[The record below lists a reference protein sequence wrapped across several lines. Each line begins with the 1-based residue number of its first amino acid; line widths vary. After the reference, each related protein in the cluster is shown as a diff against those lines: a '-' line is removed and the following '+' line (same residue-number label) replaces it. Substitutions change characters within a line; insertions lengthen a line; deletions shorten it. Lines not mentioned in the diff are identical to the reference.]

1 MADGARVRTVLD
13 TGNGRDGLVRRLV
26 EVPAGSQFEGAAGPG
41 GELWFVIEGL
51 GRLSPGTGPAR
62 PVRPGTGLWLPPG
75 AAYHVSAGG
84 PGALRLDAVSLPAGA
99 TGQAAAGAPGQ
110 SGTGARGQGG
120 DPVEAAGPRLAE
132 LADCPV
138 EVTGDRRFRVLFG
151 PGNGCSA
158 ATQFVGEIPPG
169 RAPEHSHPYDEVVL
183 VLEGEGVLH
192 AGAGDRPLAPGSCVH
207 LPPGEPHCLEN
218 TGRATL
224 RVLGV
229 FHPGG
234 SPASKQQAPPS

>member
-1 MADGARVRTVLD
+1 
-13 TGNGRDGLVRRLV
+13 
-26 EVPAGSQFEGAAGPG
+26 VPAGSQFTGAAGPG
-41 GELWFVIEGL
+41 GELWFVIAGL
-51 GRLSPGTGPAR
+51 GRLRPGAGPAE
-62 PVRPGTGLWLPPG
+62 PVRPDTGLWLPPG
-75 AAYHVSAGG
+75 AGYRVSADG
-84 PGALRLDAVSLPAGA
+84 PGPLTLDAVSLPAGSA
-99 TGQAAAGAPGQ
+99 GQAAAGIPEQG
-110 SGTGARGQGG
+110 GTGPPGPGRG
-120 DPVEAAGPRLAE
+120 PAEATAPRLAE

-151 PGNGCSA
+151 PGNGCGA

-169 RAPEHSHPYDEVVL
+169 RAPEHIHPYDEVVL
-183 VLEGEGVLH
+183 VLAGEGVLH
-192 AGAGDRPLAPGSCVH
+192 AGVGDRPLAPGSCVH

-234 SPASKQQAPPS
+234 SPASKQQAPAS

>member
-1 MADGARVRTVLD
+1 MADGAVVTTVLD
-13 TGNGRDGLVRRLV
+13 TGAGRDGLVRRLV
-26 EVPAGSQFEGAAGPG
+26 EVLAGSQYEGAAGPG
-41 GELWFVIEGL
+41 GELWFVIAGL
-51 GRLSPGTGPAR
+51 GRLTPRSGPAI
-62 PVRPGTGLWLPPG
+62 PVRRDAGLWLPPG
-75 AAYHVSAGG
+75 AGYRVSADG
-84 PGALRLDAVSLPAGA
+84 PDLLRLDSVSLPAGA
-99 TGQAAAGAPGQ
+99 GAPGDA
-110 SGTGARGQGG
+110 T
-120 DPVEAAGPRLAE
+120 GPRLSD
-132 LADCPV
+132 LGDCPV
-138 EVTGDRRFRVLFG
+138 EVTGDRRFRILFG
-151 PGNGCSA
+151 PGTGCSA

-183 VLEGEGVLH
+183 VLEGKGVLH
-192 AGAGDRPLAPGSCVH
+192 AGTGDRPLAPGSCVH

>member
-1 MADGARVRTVLD
+1 MTDGARVRTVLD
-13 TGNGRDGLVRRLV
+13 TGAGRDGLVRRLV
-26 EVPAGSQFEGAAGPG
+26 EVPAGSRFEGAAGPG
-41 GELWFVIEGL
+41 GELWFVIAGA
-51 GRLSPGTGPAR
+51 GWLSPGTAGQAVQ
-62 PVRPGTGLWLPPG
+62 VRRDTGLWLPPG
-75 AAYHVSAGG
+75 AGYRVSADRPG
-84 PGALRLDAVSLPAGA
+84 PLRLDSVSLPAGA
-99 TGQAAAGAPGQ
+99 GAAGDA
-110 SGTGARGQGG
+110 T
-120 DPVEAAGPRLAE
+120 GPRLSE
-132 LADCPV
+132 LADRPV

-151 PGNGCSA
+151 PGNGCST

-192 AGAGDRPLAPGSCVH
+192 AGTGDRPLAPGSCVH

-218 TGRATL
+218 TGRGTL

-234 SPASKQQAPPS
+234 SPASKQHAPAS

>member
-1 MADGARVRTVLD
+1 MADGVVVTTVLD
-13 TGNGRDGLVRRLV
+13 TGAGRDGLVRRLV
-26 EVPAGSQFEGAAGPG
+26 EAPAGSRFEGAAGPG
-41 GELWFVIEGL
+41 GELWFVIAGT
-51 GRLSPGTGPAR
+51 GRLTPAAGPAI
-62 PVRPGTGLWLPPG
+62 PVRRDTGLWLPPG
-75 AAYHVSAGG
+75 TGYRVSADG
-84 PGALRLDAVSLPAGA
+84 PDALRLDSVSLPAGA
-99 TGQAAAGAPGQ
+99 GAPGDD
-110 SGTGARGQGG
+110 T
-120 DPVEAAGPRLAE
+120 GPRLSE

-151 PGNGCSA
+151 PGNGCGA

-192 AGAGDRPLAPGSCVH
+192 AGTGDRPLAPGSCVH

-234 SPASKQQAPPS
+234 SPASKQQAPAS